1 MTDTTDLQITL
12 LNANQSQ
19 PEVTVNDAIYEL
31 EAATASLLVHDM
43 TADADY
49 TLGTTG
55 SPQEWQYSTIEITDT
70 GTVLT
75 AARNIV
81 CPNNRK
87 LYVFVNSTAQALTL
101 KTAAGTGVSVAAGM
115 TAILRCDGTNVVR
128 VTADA

>member
-87 LYVFVNSTAQALTL
+87 QYVFVNSTAQALTL